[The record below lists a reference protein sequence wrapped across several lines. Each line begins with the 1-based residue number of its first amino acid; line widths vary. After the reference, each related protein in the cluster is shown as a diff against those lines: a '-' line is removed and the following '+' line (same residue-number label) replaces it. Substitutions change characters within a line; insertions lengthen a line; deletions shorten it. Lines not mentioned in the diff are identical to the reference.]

1 MGSCTELPWDRIIS
15 MNYKAVTVLCRWI
28 SNTVVSF
35 HKTEKMNPTPIT
47 FKVRSIAL
55 SKSRAPGAC
64 SDPTQAKSVW
74 EWDWVDVWGVDRV
87 PLSWPDYALHR
98 MSSHNKGF
106 IITSWRVAAVWE
118 PHTAVSSARHPENCV
133 PALMGLTTAQ
143 PVCVSLSPLAHKAAS
158 VSETAA
164 SHRPR
169 LHRSPP
175 HLWLLFLQ
183 VQLQLCAKT
192 LTDWTQYRLDTAVK
206 MLQQVQMFLWKDA
219 WCWV

>member
-1 MGSCTELPWDRIIS
+1 MFR
-15 MNYKAVTVLCRWI
+15 
-28 SNTVVSF
+28 SNTG
-35 HKTEKMNPTPIT
+35 EIGM
-47 FKVRSIAL
+47 RMGL
-55 SKSRAPGAC
+55 GGC
-64 SDPTQAKSVW
+64 L
-74 EWDWVDVWGVDRV
+74 GVDRV

-118 PHTAVSSARHPENCV
+118 PRAAVSSARHPESCV

-143 PVCVSLSPLAHKAAS
+143 PVCVSLSPLVHKAAS

-169 LHRSPP
+169 L
-175 HLWLLFLQ
+175 LQ

-192 LTDWTQYRLDTAVK
+192 LTGWTQY
-206 MLQQVQMFLWKDA
+206 
-219 WCWV
+219 